1 MRIEKQ
7 RAIELRK
14 QGLSYSLI
22 SGELDVS
29 KSTLSNWLK
38 DIPYTPNKEVLLR
51 IRNGQGTYGLLRRQ
65 MRIDEISHLRA
76 QGAAEIGEMSKRDLW
91 MVGLGLWIGEG
102 SKTME
107 QIRLVNSDP
116 KVIRLFIRWLREI
129 CELQD
134 ENITLAMHLYPD
146 SNEALSLEYW
156 SGVTGLPKNQ
166 FRKTQIDKRLDKK
179 LSKMGKTPHGTL
191 HVTVAS
197 NHDPDKGV
205 RLHRRMMG
213 WLSMVI
219 K

>member
-14 QGLSYSLI
+14 LGMSYSFI
-22 SGELDVS
+22 AGELDIS

-65 MRIDEISHLRA
+65 MRIDEISHLKT

-107 QIRLVNSDP
+107 QIRLVN
-116 KVIRLFIRWLREI
+116 
-129 CELQD
+129 
-134 ENITLAMHLYPD
+134 
-146 SNEALSLEYW
+146 
-156 SGVTGLPKNQ
+156 
-166 FRKTQIDKRLDKK
+166 
-179 LSKMGKTPHGTL
+179 
-191 HVTVAS
+191 
-197 NHDPDKGV
+197 
-205 RLHRRMMG
+205 
-213 WLSMVI
+213 
-219 K
+219 